1 MGAFIILVLI
11 IAFCY
16 YRHKKK
22 AALEE
27 EAPMPK
33 SEVQKFMLPASN
45 GFARMSLP
53 VTNRYN
59 LPVDGFVAFDVETA
73 NEQPYSICSISA
85 VKVQGSSIVDVITS
99 LIKPPETRFTN
110 TSIHGITWEKVRNAP
125 TFKEYYESTLHD
137 FIKGYVLVAHN
148 AQFDM
153 GCLLHVAE
161 AEGISLD
168 KPLLFADSLQSA
180 RYVYRD
186 LPNHK
191 LDTICR
197 HLGIDL
203 DHHDSLSDA
212 RACARIMRDT
222 IQKGASP
229 IIKSLFCPSQE
240 LFVKN
245 VLRRARVT
253 CGGMRF
259 GDLYTEAPEEYTEVD
274 FIRDFVNPGKY
285 AKLKDVTTEHQL
297 NKLRK
302 PELKKILEEA
312 GLPSIGL
319 KKDLISLIIEKGI
332 APPLPEGYQHI
343 YRIDEE
349 TK

>member
-1 MGAFIILVLI
+1 MSGLIFLILIFLFWHYRNKKNPTSKSKATMPEGGLKKLI
-11 IAFCY
+11 
-16 YRHKKK
+16 
-22 AALEE
+22 
-27 EAPMPK
+27 
-33 SEVQKFMLPASN
+33 LPSSN
-45 GFARMSLP
+45 GFARMTLP
-53 VTNRYN
+53 ITNRYAV
-59 LPVDGFVAFDVETA
+59 PVDGFVAFDVETA

-110 TSIHGITWEKVRNAP
+110 TRIHGITWEKVRSAP

-197 HLGIDL
+197 HLSIDL

-222 IQKGASP
+222 IQKGANP

-240 LFVKN
+240 LFVKSA
-245 VLRRARVT
+245 LRKARLT
-253 CGGMRF
+253 CGGMSF
-259 GDLYTEAPEEYTEVD
+259 GDLYTEAPEGYTEDD

-285 AKLKDVTTEHQL
+285 AKLKDVTKEHQL
-297 NKLRK
+297 NKLHK

-312 GLPSIGL
+312 EIPSKGL
-319 KKDLISLIIEKGI
+319 KKDLIALIIEKGI
-332 APPLPEGYQHI
+332 APPLPEGCQHI
-343 YRIDEE
+343 YRLDEE
-349 TK
+349 SK

>member
-1 MGAFIILVLI
+1 
-11 IAFCY
+11 
-16 YRHKKK
+16 
-22 AALEE
+22 
-27 EAPMPK
+27 
-33 SEVQKFMLPASN
+33 MLPASN

-186 LPNHK
+186 LR
-191 LDTICR
+191 TINWIR
-197 HLGIDL
+197 YADIL
-203 DHHDSLSDA
+203 
-212 RACARIMRDT
+212 
-222 IQKGASP
+222 ASTW
-229 IIKSLFCPSQE
+229 IITTLYPMLEHAQE
-240 LFVKN
+240 L
-245 VLRRARVT
+245 
-253 CGGMRF
+253 CGIPF
-259 GDLYTEAPEEYTEVD
+259 KKVHPPSSSHSSAH
-274 FIRDFVNPGKY
+274 
-285 AKLKDVTTEHQL
+285 LKSYLSKTSCAEQ
-297 NKLRK
+297 
-302 PELKKILEEA
+302 
-312 GLPSIGL
+312 G
-319 KKDLISLIIEKGI
+319 
-332 APPLPEGYQHI
+332 
-343 YRIDEE
+343 
-349 TK
+349 